1 MIKRQ
6 YERHWQSV
14 HDLLL
19 VADPKLLDDFKAA
32 KKQQEL
38 DRQDHL
44 RMIARK
50 AKARQHLI
58 NQLLVGGTTLIVGVA
73 IIAAGF
79 MILLRIYRWVSWKK
93 YSGRSW
99 LAGLQGRRS
108 CSLLVTGST
117 CHDYGLPTCRC
128 CRQRSTRRA
137 VFLSHGWPLQF
148 YGTHDRVGAVQ
159 NGAK

>member
-32 KKQQEL
+32 KKQQDL
-38 DRQDHL
+38 DRQEHL

-58 NQLLVGGTTLIVGVA
+58 NQILVGGTTLLIGGM

-79 MILLRIYRWVSWKK
+79 AIMVKVY
-93 YSGRSW
+93 
-99 LAGLQGRRS
+99 A
-108 CSLLVTGST
+108 
-117 CHDYGLPTCRC
+117 
-128 CRQRSTRRA
+128 
-137 VFLSHGWPLQF
+137 
-148 YGTHDRVGAVQ
+148 
-159 NGAK
+159 

>member
-32 KKQQEL
+32 KKQQDL
-38 DRQDHL
+38 DRQEHL

-58 NQLLVGGTTLIVGVA
+58 NQILVGGTTLLVGGVIIAGGFA
-73 IIAAGF
+73 II
-79 MILLRIYRWVSWKK
+79 LRLYR
-93 YSGRSW
+93 
-99 LAGLQGRRS
+99 
-108 CSLLVTGST
+108 
-117 CHDYGLPTCRC
+117 
-128 CRQRSTRRA
+128 
-137 VFLSHGWPLQF
+137 
-148 YGTHDRVGAVQ
+148 
-159 NGAK
+159 